1 MHDCLGII
9 EYSLRLPRKPSRA
22 MKRNLAT
29 EFVKLSTAVRD
40 LTLEYT
46 ISRFRGEDVRTLRN
60 LTQGVIRSILSIHP
74 DTTLFDHSSLEPHEG
89 GADLIHQ
96 VKQCLSEP
104 THSMLQAMQ
113 ACISSADKS
122 LLQMAGLTS
131 SRLSKVAPIDDA
143 MGRLTTAVQLF
154 DQADGLLLENE
165 DISTAYKDD
174 MTAIEV
180 FLFVHPLRQAARKVE
195 DLARHIL
202 QMQTTCRRWRIRAP
216 SYPWHKAIVRSN
228 AQVRHDRGGL
238 TAGFYFRSKD
248 RLEQTMAELQGR
260 EYLPA
265 VRSKDGEP
273 NNGDVPSIQKHGNGI
288 DDRTGR
294 TRRESFRY
302 HLWSTVHRLQGFETR
317 FALKVTAV
325 TTLLSIPAWLIQSR
339 DWWNN
344 YESWWTVVTVWLT
357 MNPRV
362 GGTVQDLFIRC
373 TCAII
378 GATWGG
384 LAYRAGNGNPYVMA
398 VFAAILLI
406 PMLHRFTQSS
416 HPRSG
421 LLGCVAFI
429 VISLDR
435 YSAVSENSTVTLA
448 WTRGL
453 AFVVG
458 IIASVIVN
466 WILWPFIARHELRKS
481 LSSMMLHSAILYR
494 GVIAR
499 YVYYAEDEEPGP
511 KDVERSEV
519 LEGRIREGFVRLRQ
533 LLELT
538 RHETRLRAPFDPLPY
553 SAILASL
560 EAFFGHLIEIR
571 QSSLYFQ
578 TPTLTS
584 DPTQQSIQEALT
596 AARRDAVAVVL
607 MNLYILAC
615 ALRADQPVPRYLPS
629 AATARKKLLDRMESV
644 EAENRARLMAE
655 EAQGGIDRTETNGT
669 AGGRE
674 GRKTRR
680 WADVY
685 HYAYSSALTDIV
697 EELQIMGRYTKEICG
712 EG

>member
-22 MKRNLAT
+22 MKRSLAT

-46 ISRFRGEDVRTLRN
+46 FSRFRGEHVRTLRN

-74 DTTLFDHSSLEPHEG
+74 NTTLFDHGSSEPHEG
-89 GADLIHQ
+89 DANVIHQ
-96 VKQCLSEP
+96 VRQCLRGP

-113 ACISSADKS
+113 ACISSADKA
-122 LLQMAGLTS
+122 LLQMAGLSS
-131 SRLSKVAPIDDA
+131 SRLSKVAPIDNA
-143 MGRLTTAVQLF
+143 LARLTAAVQLF
-154 DQADGLLLENE
+154 DQADGRLLEDE
-165 DISTAYKDD
+165 DLSTAYKDD
-174 MTAIEV
+174 MTAIEI
-180 FLFVHPLRQAARKVE
+180 FLFVHPLRQAAKKVE
-195 DLARHIL
+195 DLARHIS
-202 QMQTTCRRWRIRAP
+202 QMQTTCRHWRIRAP
-216 SYPWHKAIVRSN
+216 SYPWHKAIERSN

-238 TAGFYFRSKD
+238 TAGFFFRSKD
-248 RLEQTMAELQGR
+248 QLEHTMAELQGR

-265 VRSKDGEP
+265 VRNKEGEPKKGKISSPQKDG
-273 NNGDVPSIQKHGNGI
+273 NGTEDRGNK
-288 DDRTGR
+288 TK
-294 TRRESFRY
+294 RESFRY
-302 HLWSTVHRLQGFETR
+302 HLWSAAHRLQGFETR

-344 YESWWTVVTVWLT
+344 NESWWTVVTVWLT

-362 GGTVQDLFIRC
+362 GGTAHDLFVRC

-384 LAYRAGNGNPYVMA
+384 LAYRAGNGSPYVMA
-398 VFAAILLI
+398 VFAAILLV

-421 LLGCVAFI
+421 LLGCVTFI

-435 YSAVSENSTVTLA
+435 YSAVGETSTVTLA

-458 IIASVIVN
+458 IIASVTVN

-494 GVIAR
+494 GIIAR
-499 YVYYAEDEEPGP
+499 YVYYAEGEHPGP

-519 LEGRIREGFVRLRQ
+519 LEGRVREGFVRLRQ

-584 DPTQQSIQEALT
+584 DPTQRSVQEALT

-629 AATARKKLLDRMESV
+629 AAAARKKLLDRMESV

-655 EAQGGIDRTETNGT
+655 EAQGEFDKTETDGT
-669 AGGRE
+669 AGGQE

>member
-1 MHDCLGII
+1 MHDCLRTI
-9 EYSLRLPRKPSRA
+9 ECSLHLPRKPSRA
-22 MKRNLAT
+22 LKRDLAT

-40 LTLEYT
+40 LTLEFT
-46 ISRFRGEDVRTLRN
+46 FSRFRGEDVRTLRN
-60 LTQGVIRSILSIHP
+60 LTQGVIRSMLSVQP
-74 DTTLFDHSSLEPHEG
+74 DTTLFDHAFPEPNEG

-96 VKQCLSEP
+96 VKQCLSGP
-104 THSMLQAMQ
+104 AHSMLQAMQ
-113 ACISSADKS
+113 TCIASADKS
-122 LLQMAGLTS
+122 LLQMAGLS
-131 SRLSKVAPIDDA
+131 SSKLSKVAPIDEA
-143 MGRLTTAVQLF
+143 LSKLTTAVQLF

-174 MTAIEV
+174 MTVIEI
-180 FLFVHPLRQAARKVE
+180 FLFVHPLRQAAKKVE
-195 DLARHIL
+195 DLARHIS
-202 QMQTTCRRWRIRAP
+202 QMQTTCKHWRIRAP
-216 SYPWHKAIVRSN
+216 SYPWDKAIVRSN

-238 TAGFYFRSKD
+238 TAGFYFRSKNQ
-248 RLEQTMAELQGR
+248 LEQTMAELQGR

-265 VRSKDGEP
+265 VRNKEGEP
-273 NNGDVPSIQKHGNGI
+273 NNGDRALPQKHGNESEDWGHG
-288 DDRTGR
+288 TK
-294 TRRESFRY
+294 RERVRY
-302 HLWSTVHRLQGFETR
+302 YLWSNIHRLQGFETR

-325 TTLLSIPAWLIQSR
+325 TALLSIPAWLIQSR

-357 MNPRV
+357 MNARV
-362 GGTVQDLFIRC
+362 GEAVHDLFIRC
-373 TCAII
+373 ICAII
-378 GATWGG
+378 GTTWGG

-398 VFAAILLI
+398 VFAAILLV
-406 PMLHRFTQSS
+406 PMLHRYTQSS

-421 LLGCVAFI
+421 LVGCVTFA

-435 YSAVSENSTVTLA
+435 YSAVSETSTVTLV

-458 IIASVIVN
+458 IIASVMVN
-466 WILWPFIARHELRKS
+466 WILWPFVARHELRKS

-499 YVYYAEDEEPGP
+499 YVYYAEGEEPGA

-519 LEGRIREGFVRLRQ
+519 LEGRVREGFVRLRQ

-553 SAILASL
+553 SALLASL

-578 TPTLTS
+578 TPTLTT
-584 DPTQQSIQEALT
+584 DPNQQSVQEALT
-596 AARRDAVAVVL
+596 ATRRDAVAVVL

-629 AATARKKLLDRMESV
+629 AAAARKKLLDRMESL
-644 EAENRARLMAE
+644 EAETRARLMAE
-655 EAQGGIDRTETNGT
+655 EAQGVLDKTGTNGT
-669 AGGRE
+669 AGGE
-674 GRKTRR
+674 DGRKKRR

-697 EELQIMGRYTKEICG
+697 EELQVMGRYTKEICG

>member
-9 EYSLRLPRKPSRA
+9 ACSLRLPRKPSRA
-22 MKRNLAT
+22 MKRSLAT

-46 ISRFRGEDVRTLRN
+46 FSRFRGEDVRTLRN
-60 LTQGVIRSILSIHP
+60 LTQGAIRSILSIHP
-74 DTTLFDHSSLEPHEG
+74 DTALFDHGSPEPHEG
-89 GADLIHQ
+89 GANVIRQ
-96 VKQCLSEP
+96 VRQCLSGP

-113 ACISSADKS
+113 ACISSADKA
-122 LLQMAGLTS
+122 LLQMAGLSS
-131 SRLSKVAPIDDA
+131 SRLSKVAPIDNA
-143 MGRLTTAVQLF
+143 LARLTTAVQLF
-154 DQADGLLLENE
+154 DQADGRLLEDE
-165 DISTAYKDD
+165 DLSTAYKDD
-174 MTAIEV
+174 MTAIEI
-180 FLFVHPLRQAARKVE
+180 FLFVHPLRQAAKKVE
-195 DLARHIL
+195 DLARHIS
-202 QMQTTCRRWRIRAP
+202 QMQATCRHWRIRAP
-216 SYPWHKAIVRSN
+216 SYPWHKAIERSN

-238 TAGFYFRSKD
+238 TAGFFFRSKD
-248 RLEQTMAELQGR
+248 QLEHTMAELQGR

-265 VRSKDGEP
+265 VRNKEGEP
-273 NNGDVPSIQKHGNGI
+273 NNGDIPLPQKHGNGAE
-288 DDRTGR
+288 DRGNR
-294 TRRESFRY
+294 TKRESFRY

-362 GGTVQDLFIRC
+362 GGTAHDLFVRC

-398 VFAAILLI
+398 VFAAILLVL
-406 PMLHRFTQSS
+406 MLHRFTQSS

-421 LLGCVAFI
+421 LLGCVTFI

-435 YSAVSENSTVTLA
+435 YSAVGETSTVTLA

-458 IIASVIVN
+458 IIASVTVN

-494 GVIAR
+494 GIIAH
-499 YVYYAEDEEPGP
+499 YVYYAEGEEPGP
-511 KDVERSEV
+511 KDAERSEV
-519 LEGRIREGFVRLRQ
+519 LEGRVREGLVRLRQ

-584 DPTQQSIQEALT
+584 DPAQQSIQEALT

-629 AATARKKLLDRMESV
+629 AAAARKKLLDRMESL
-644 EAENRARLMAE
+644 EAEKRARLMAE
-655 EAQGGIDRTETNGT
+655 EAQGGFDKTETNGT
-669 AGGRE
+669 AGGQE
-674 GRKTRR
+674 GKKTRR